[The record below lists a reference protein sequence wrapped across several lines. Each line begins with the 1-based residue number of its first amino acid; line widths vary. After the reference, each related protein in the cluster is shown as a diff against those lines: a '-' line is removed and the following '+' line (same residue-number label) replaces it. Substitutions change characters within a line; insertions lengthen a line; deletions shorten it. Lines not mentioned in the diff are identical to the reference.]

1 MNNYSIVLFIAF
13 LIVGVASILLI
24 IGTYLSVLIRNKST
38 DSIFFA
44 IEYASKREKLL
55 FKIGGIG
62 IVITITLFII
72 L

>member
-13 LIVGVASILLI
+13 LIIGVTSLLLI
-24 IGTYLSVLIRNKST
+24 FGTYLRVLIRNKSS

-55 FKIGGIG
+55 FKIGAAG